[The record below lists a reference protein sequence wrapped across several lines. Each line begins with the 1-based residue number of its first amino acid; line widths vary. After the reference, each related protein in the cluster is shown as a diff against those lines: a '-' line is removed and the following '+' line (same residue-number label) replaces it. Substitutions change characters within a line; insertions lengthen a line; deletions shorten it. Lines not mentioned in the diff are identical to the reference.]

1 MVPEFEEFLLPTL
14 KVLSDGSSQSVQQI
28 REAVIAA
35 FRFSDEELKEKT
47 RSGNNTKV
55 NDRITWALTYLRQ
68 AGLVDSPQR
77 AYGKISFT
85 GLALL
90 KNPPKVITRNFLYSK
105 YPSFRDFN
113 NRKRVQKK
121 NNKKTSDAT
130 LNNPTKRSDYS
141 TTESSLVQTLF
152 ELRTAVET
160 FRKLGFEPSEE
171 QLGKIIEFE
180 KQLAIEKLFP
190 AVAQVVVEHA
200 TEEKFVINVKYDTG
214 KVYLHFDNS
223 EEGIAS
229 FPQKST
235 IIKIS
240 DIKETKDDKP
250 TERNRRPNLN
260 FYQMGLIDG
269 DELTYIADDNI
280 KVTIASEN
288 RVKYQGKEYS
298 LTRLTK
304 ELKGL
309 NHAIQPTGEWEFE
322 GQNLLD
328 LYNETYPSD
337 K

>member
-85 GLALL
+85 GLELL

-121 NNKKTSDAT
+121 IHKNTTAT
-130 LNNPTKRSDYS
+130 IQNISTRQIEYS
-141 TTESSLVQTLF
+141 TTKSSLLKTLL

-171 QLGKIIEFE
+171 QLGKIAEIE
-180 KQLAIEKLFP
+180 KQIVIENLFP
-190 AVAQVVVEHA
+190 AVAKVVVEHA
-200 TEEKFVINVKYDTG
+200 TEAKFVINIKYDTD
-214 KVYLHFDNS
+214 KVCLYFDNS
-223 EEGIAS
+223 DEGMAS
-229 FPQKST
+229 FPREST

-240 DIKETKDDKP
+240 DIKEAKNAKP

-269 DELTYIADDNI
+269 DELTYIDDDNI
-280 KVTIASEN
+280 KVTIVSEN

-328 LYNETYPSD
+328 LYNETFPSD

>member
-14 KVLSDGSSQSVQQI
+14 KVLSDGSPLSVQQI
-28 REAVIAA
+28 RKAVIAA

-55 NDRITWALTYLRQ
+55 IDRITWALTYLRQ

-77 AYGKISFT
+77 AYGQISFT
-85 GLALL
+85 GLELL
-90 KNPPKVITRNFLYSK
+90 KNHPKVITRNFLYSK
-105 YPSFRDFN
+105 YPSFRDFS

-121 NNKKTSDAT
+121 NNKNTSDYT
-130 LNNPTKRSDYS
+130 LNNSTKKSEHS
-141 TTESSLVQTLF
+141 TTDSSLFQTLL

-171 QLGKIIEFE
+171 QLERIAQIENQIATE
-180 KQLAIEKLFP
+180 NLFP
-190 AVAQVVVEHA
+190 AIAKVVVEHA
-200 TEEKFVINVKYDTG
+200 TETKFVINVKHDNG
-214 KVYLHFDNS
+214 KIYLHLDTS
-223 EEGIAS
+223 EKGIAS
-229 FPQKST
+229 FPREST
-235 IIKIS
+235 IIEIS
-240 DIKETKDDKP
+240 DIKDTRKDKP
-250 TERNRRPNLN
+250 SERNRRPNLN
-260 FYQMGLIDG
+260 FYHMGLIAG
-269 DELTYIADDNI
+269 DELTYIDDDNI

-309 NHAIQPTGEWEFE
+309 NHAIQPTGKWEFE

-328 LYNETYPSD
+328 LYNEIYPSD